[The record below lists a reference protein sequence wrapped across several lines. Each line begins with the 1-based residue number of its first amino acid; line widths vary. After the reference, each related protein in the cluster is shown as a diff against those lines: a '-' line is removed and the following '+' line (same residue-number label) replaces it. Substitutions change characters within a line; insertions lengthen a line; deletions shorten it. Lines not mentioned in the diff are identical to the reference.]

1 MSKTVTLTLTEE
13 HAQTVQDACE
23 MLMRMKL
30 GQTAMPTEFM
40 MGWPKMLENKDEID
54 RYCAMREVAEL
65 ALSTF
70 LLATGCKAGKPKD
83 QIEMLAYEIWGTI
96 RHALWMHDHPRGDEW
111 STAAQE
117 PLSESGLDMPKCE
130 VMEDEDN

>member
-13 HAQTVQDACE
+13 HAQTVQNACE

-40 MGWPKMLENKDEID
+40 MGWPTNSHDIAEIKHRCD
-54 RYCAMREVAEL
+54 MMIVAKQ

-70 LLATGCKAGKPKD
+70 LLATGHKEGRPKD
-83 QIEMLAYEIWGTI
+83 QIEMLAYEVYGTI
-96 RHALWMHDHPRGDEW
+96 RHALYMANGGDKNGW
-111 STAAQE
+111 SVAAQK

-130 VMEDEDN
+130 VRDNAER

>member
-40 MGWPKMLENKDEID
+40 MGWPKILENKDEID
-54 RYCAMREVAEL
+54 HYCDMRVVAER

-70 LLATGCKAGKPKD
+70 ILATGYKAGKPKD

-96 RHALWMHDHPRGDEW
+96 RHALYLADGGDKNGW
-111 STAAQE
+111 STAAHE
-117 PLSESGLDMPKCE
+117 PLNDSGLDMPKCE
-130 VMEDEDN
+130 VMDDAER

>member
-1 MSKTVTLTLTEE
+1 MSKNVTLTLTEE

-40 MGWPKMLENKDEID
+40 MGWPTILENKAEID
-54 RYCAMREVAEL
+54 HYCEMREVAER

-70 LLATGCKAGKPKD
+70 ILATGRKTRPSRWPTRSGARSDTRCGCTTTRAGTN
-83 QIEMLAYEIWGTI
+83 GTPPHMNHSA
-96 RHALWMHDHPRGDEW
+96 RAGWTCR
-111 STAAQE
+111 SAR
-117 PLSESGLDMPKCE
+117 
-130 VMEDEDN
+130 

>member
-13 HAQTVQDACE
+13 HAQTVQNACE

-40 MGWPKMLENKDEID
+40 MGWPTNSHDIAEIKHRCD
-54 RYCAMREVAEL
+54 VMIVAKQ

-70 LLATGCKAGKPKD
+70 LWVTGYKEGKPKD
-83 QIEMLAYEIWGTI
+83 KTDQMAYEIWGTI

-130 VMEDEDN
+130 VRDDAER

>member
-13 HAQTVQDACE
+13 HAQTVQNACE

-40 MGWPKMLENKDEID
+40 MGWPTILENKAEID
-54 RYCAMREVAEL
+54 HYCAMRVVAER

-70 LLATGCKAGKPKD
+70 ILATGYKAGKPKD
-83 QIEMLAYEIWGTI
+83 KTEQMAYEIWGTI
-96 RHALWMHDHPRGDEW
+96 RHALWEHDHPRADGW
-111 STAAQE
+111 SATALE
-117 PLSESGLDMPKCE
+117 PLNESGLDMPKCE

>member
-1 MSKTVTLTLTEE
+1 MSKTITLTLTEE

-30 GQTAMPTEFM
+30 GQVEMPTEFM
-40 MGWPKMLENKDEID
+40 MGWPTHSHDIAEIKHRCD
-54 RYCAMREVAEL
+54 MMIVAKQ

-70 LLATGCKAGKPKD
+70 LLATGYKEGKPKD
-83 QIEMLAYEIWGTI
+83 QIEMLAYEVYSTI
-96 RHALWMHDHPRGDEW
+96 RHALYLANGGDKDDW
-111 STAAQE
+111 SVAAQE

-130 VMEDEDN
+130 VRDDEER

>member
-30 GQTAMPTEFM
+30 GQPFMPTDL
-40 MGWPKMLENKDEID
+40 MLGFPNKDMDINEYGLRRD
-54 RYCAMREVAEL
+54 FAFDAMKL
-65 ALSTF
+65 F
-70 LLATGCKAGKPKD
+70 LFAVKNPKATSKD
-83 QIEMLAYEIWGTI
+83 QTEQMAYEIWGTI

-130 VMEDEDN
+130 VKDDAER